1 MKIHYQDGIVAGDD
15 IEIPFPAPFQGEL
28 MLGKKDLVLL
38 IAGIGGVTSVP
49 GDVTMSVTILAD
61 IGPDAIDD
69 SGTVVD
75 SSRWVDITPSAYCLD
90 TDASGAASYDFT
102 GATEAV
108 TMLRL
113 ANLDV
118 DKLKFVA
125 SFSAAPNGAT
135 SAQIL
140 IKGRIDDI

>member
-1 MKIHYQDGIVAGDD
+1 MKIYYEDGISAGDD
-15 IEIPFPAPFQGEL
+15 IEIPFPVFQGRL
-28 MLGKKDLVLL
+28 MTGKKDLMVL
-38 IAGIGGVTSVP
+38 IAGIGGTETGP
-49 GDVTMSVTILAD
+49 ADITMSVTILAD
-61 IGPDAIDD
+61 IGPDSILDGSTA
-69 SGTVVD
+69 VD

-90 TDASGAASYDFT
+90 TNASGAASFDFV

-118 DKLKFVA
+118 DKLKFLV
-125 SFSAAPNGAT
+125 SFSDPPNLSDA
-135 SAQIL
+135 SIL